1 MDRGGSRAP
10 PFHVTVR
17 LWAVTN
23 RTPGNDP
30 ADADANHAI
39 LDGRARLNGGS
50 GISGL
55 DLASLVNVTYAAVM
69 ETFTEQRDMDKWL
82 RELNAKPRPPRGVH
96 PTDRAALPVLAAMPQ
111 LGGK

>member
-1 MDRGGSRAP
+1 M
-10 PFHVTVR
+10 
-17 LWAVTN
+17 
-23 RTPGNDP
+23 
-30 ADADANHAI
+30 
-39 LDGRARLNGGS
+39 
-50 GISGL
+50 
-55 DLASLVNVTYAAVM
+55 TYAAVI